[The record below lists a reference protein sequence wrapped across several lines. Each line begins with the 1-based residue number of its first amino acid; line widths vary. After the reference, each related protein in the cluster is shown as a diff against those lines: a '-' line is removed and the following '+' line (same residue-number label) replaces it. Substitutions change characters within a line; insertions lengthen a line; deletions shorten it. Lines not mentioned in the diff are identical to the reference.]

1 MAKTFKGSWSN
12 ALENFG
18 NICSADLLKTTLMFV
33 PQYRLI
39 LQVNLRWDICAHPQK
54 EQTSL
59 IYPKTTLELI
69 ASFFWCET
77 TMLICKYPERLPRQ

>member
-12 ALENFG
+12 ALENFAT
-18 NICSADLLKTTLMFV
+18 ICSADLLKTTLMFV

-39 LQVNLRWDICAHPQK
+39 LQVNLRWGICAHPQK

-69 ASFFWCET
+69 ASIF
-77 TMLICKYPERLPRQ
+77 LVRDKYVNLQIP

>member
-1 MAKTFKGSWSN
+1 MAKTFKGSWSS

-18 NICSADLLKTTLMFV
+18 TICSADLLKTTLMFV

-69 ASFFWCET
+69 ASIF
-77 TMLICKYPERLPRQ
+77 LVRDKYVNLKIP